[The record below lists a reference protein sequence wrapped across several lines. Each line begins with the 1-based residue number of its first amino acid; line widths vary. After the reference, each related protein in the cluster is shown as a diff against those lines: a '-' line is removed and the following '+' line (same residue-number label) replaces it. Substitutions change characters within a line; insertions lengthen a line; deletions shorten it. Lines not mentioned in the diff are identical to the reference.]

1 MCIIISVKESSFDVI
16 VHHISSLTSFSF
28 IVELVFYFG
37 EKGKRMMCLPLLFTG
52 AYDRYVS
59 SESGTTL
66 RSFDSK
72 SKITRKEAML
82 SWHLLRD
89 SIYLKFNKWC
99 IKRNIMFSGRPLMC
113 CCDYVEKR
121 RQGPRLKV
129 TLHVHILIINRR
141 TNDSKCDLCPNVTM
155 LLLTYMYLIAWLC
168 WRFFFFCFFFVVVFF
183 VVVGFC

>member
-16 VHHISSLTSFSF
+16 VHHISSLTSFLF

-37 EKGKRMMCLPLLFTG
+37 EKGKRMMCSPLLFTG

-82 SWHLLRD
+82 S
-89 SIYLKFNKWC
+89 
-99 IKRNIMFSGRPLMC
+99 
-113 CCDYVEKR
+113 
-121 RQGPRLKV
+121 
-129 TLHVHILIINRR
+129 
-141 TNDSKCDLCPNVTM
+141 
-155 LLLTYMYLIAWLC
+155 
-168 WRFFFFCFFFVVVFF
+168 
-183 VVVGFC
+183 